1 MQASAQPT
9 PRANAGVGWTPF
21 LFLLPFL
28 LFLILF
34 WLVPLVGGVKMSL
47 QANGIG
53 QAEYVGLEH
62 YHVLAK
68 DERFFKAIRNS
79 FVYTLASI
87 VVIVPLSLWLAHLL
101 RSTFRRL
108 RPVLTFALL
117 LPALTP
123 PSVLAVLFLMV
134 FHGKYGL
141 LNQLIV
147 LPLGQAPISW
157 LKDSDFIIHA
167 VPTQHSRKFL
177 SAVKDIID
185 PKTPLL
191 CLSKGLEVGS
201 SLMMSEVI
209 PAALERDQPL
219 CILSGPTFAVELMQG
234 LPTGI
239 VAASED
245 EILARRVQS
254 LYGSSC
260 LRVNTSTDVIGVE
273 MSGALKNVLA
283 IAAGIVEGLELGN
296 NAMAAL
302 VAQGCAEIRWLAGKL
317 GAKSETLAG
326 LSGTGDIMLTCFVNL
341 SRNRTVGSRLGGGET
356 LEEILGS
363 MNQVA
368 EGVATAGPVVQLAKK
383 HRVSLPVLTAVA
395 RILEGD
401 VDPKDAVDQIMN
413 LPQVPEV

>member
-62 YHVLAK
+62 YRVLAK

-147 LPLGQAPISW
+147 LPLGQAPIGW
-157 LKDSDFIIHA
+157 LKDSDFI
-167 VPTQHSRKFL
+167 
-177 SAVKDIID
+177 
-185 PKTPLL
+185 
-191 CLSKGLEVGS
+191 
-201 SLMMSEVI
+201 
-209 PAALERDQPL
+209 
-219 CILSGPTFAVELMQG
+219 
-234 LPTGI
+234 
-239 VAASED
+239 
-245 EILARRVQS
+245 
-254 LYGSSC
+254 
-260 LRVNTSTDVIGVE
+260 
-273 MSGALKNVLA
+273 
-283 IAAGIVEGLELGN
+283 
-296 NAMAAL
+296 
-302 VAQGCAEIRWLAGKL
+302 
-317 GAKSETLAG
+317 LAG
-326 LSGTGDIMLTCFVNL
+326 LVLQTVWRWTGFMTFFILAGMEGIPRVYYEAARLAT
-341 SRNRTVGSRLGGGET
+341 GSRWNQFWHVTLPQLRPVLLFVAVYLVVDSFSLFSGAKVLLGGSGGTADAGLLTITYVYEKT
-356 LEEILGS
+356 RFFEFGS
-363 MNQVA
+363 A
-368 EGVATAGPVVQLAKK
+368 AAISISL
-383 HRVSLPVLTAVA
+383 LPVMLAVMGA
-395 RILEGD
+395 FLFLRRRI
-401 VDPKDAVDQIMN
+401 A
-413 LPQVPEV
+413 